1 MSNLEQQK
9 VFGPLIAK
17 TKLNE
22 EETQE
27 LYNICIASNKTDN
40 HKLVGFINEE
50 NNIYVELKNSKVV
63 KSIVSLVEDYIR
75 DIDNGIYKDA
85 LKENDLDS
93 LVNLSDAWYNKQTA
107 MEYNPL
113 HNHINA
119 ADLVCVIYPKIS
131 LQEDVEHY
139 VVNNRAHQEQKGQ
152 IHFVYGQ
159 TTNMNGFGRSEFSL
173 EPEQGDILIFPGSL
187 LHYTAPVLGE
197 SFRYS
202 ISCNFRIHNHI
213 KRLVNK

>member
-1 MSNLEQQK
+1 MSNLELQK

-17 TKLNE
+17 ATLTK

-27 LYNICIASNKTDN
+27 LYDICVASNQTDN
-40 HKLVGFINEE
+40 HKLVGYINEE

-63 KSIVSLVEDYIR
+63 KSIVLMVEDYIR
-75 DIDNGIYKDA
+75 DIDSGIYKQT
-85 LKENDLDS
+85 LEKNEFDS
-93 LVNLSDAWYNKQTA
+93 IVNLSDAWYNKQTA

-113 HNHINA
+113 HNHNVA
-119 ADLVCVIYPKIS
+119 ADLVCVIYPKIN
-131 LQEDVEHY
+131 LEEDAEY
-139 VVNNRAHQEQKGQ
+139 YTVNNSAYQEQKGQ

-159 TTNMNGFGRSEFSL
+159 TPNMNGFGRSEFSL
-173 EPEQGDILIFPGSL
+173 EPEQGDILIFPASL

-213 KRLVNK
+213 KRLANK